1 MSNIKL
7 NFDIK
12 EIFPI
17 QSSAKNEFCF
27 AASDI
32 ITDSRFTSPLGGF
45 IEGIIIKDYQNK
57 MGFNPRLDFVD
68 VGGESIDRVG
78 KFVDFLQNA
87 NRLSI
92 VDRLKIIGSSWA
104 RDTAIPDIVVHR
116 DNRREFYEIKPGSK
130 SGIRAGIE
138 KINKFVAL
146 CLQYNLPRDRRTYLP
161 YSGAYLPGTKYKPHS
176 QILAFGTL
184 TNIKKFHPKVWDVYL
199 RVEYAR
205 PALLIYKICISGQF
219 INQEEAKKELFK
231 ILRKTESPKDK
242 LPESESPKD
251 KLPESESPK
260 DKLPKP
266 IKTTPNPK
274 VKWSADTLRR
284 EARAIFFKVY
294 PKMKGKVIEV
304 HHRIPL
310 EWRRLFPNADPNR
323 ISNLQGLYTKD
334 HLYKASQLWDSFRN
348 TYRWLKRSPTPS
360 EVVQFAWVVD
370 KSLNLPRFLV

>member
-1 MSNIKL
+1 MSNIEL
-7 NFDIK
+7 SFNIK
-12 EIFPI
+12 EISPI
-17 QSSAKNEFCF
+17 QSNTKNEFCF
-27 AASDI
+27 AASEI
-32 ITDSRFTSPLGGF
+32 ITDSRFTSPLGGI
-45 IEGIIIKDYQNK
+45 IEGIIIKDYQNN

-68 VGGESIDRVG
+68 VGGKSIDRVG
-78 KFVDFLQNA
+78 KFVDFLQTA
-87 NRLSI
+87 NGLSL

-130 SGIRAGIE
+130 SGIRAGVE

-161 YSGAYLPGTKYKPHS
+161 YRGAYLPGMKYKPQS
-176 QILAFGTL
+176 QIRAFRTS
-184 TNIKKFHPKVWDVYL
+184 TEIKKFHPKVSDVYL

-205 PALLIYKICISGQF
+205 PGLLIYKICISGQF
-219 INQEEAKKELFK
+219 INQEDAKNELFK
-231 ILRKTESPKDK
+231 ILRKTESPKGK
-242 LPESESPKD
+242 LRESESPKG
-251 KLPESESPK
+251 KLPEPTM
-260 DKLPKP
+260 
-266 IKTTPNPK
+266 TTPNPK
-274 VKWSADTLRR
+274 VKWYADTLRR

-348 TYRWLKRSPTPS
+348 TYRWLKRSPTAA
-360 EVVQFAWVVD
+360 EVLQFAGVVD
-370 KSLNLPRFLV
+370 RSLNLPSFLK